1 MPRYSYTAID
11 AAGQRVKADGEFYSV
26 SHLFDNLQTHG
37 LDLVSY
43 RRRYLSF
50 GRLMSRNIKRTEL
63 AEFFRN
69 LALLVRGGV
78 PIRDGLRDL
87 TASPEQPLLN
97 QVFGRVRQQLE
108 EGRLLSESLV
118 AEQKY
123 IPRIIIPLVA
133 IGEETGKLDQTLQ
146 DAANHLDKV
155 QEIIS
160 STRRAISYPIF
171 VLIAMIGALIF
182 WMVFVLPQLLELF
195 TAMGLTNLPLATRI
209 LIKSVDVF
217 NTWWPVIPA
226 LLLVFFALAAFS
238 RKNER
243 FRYWW
248 DMWWSRF
255 PLVGTIV
262 RCSQL
267 AFFFEYTSLLTAG
280 GIHIVRT
287 MELMEESVNNQV
299 LKEGVRKIKREITSG
314 EAMSQAIANLRFF
327 EPFIL
332 RMVRVGEQ
340 TGNMPEQFHILADF
354 YMKKVNNLVS
364 MISKT
369 IEPLII
375 TVAGFVFM
383 IIVLGLLGPVYMLA
397 SSLQ

>member
-1 MPRYSYTAID
+1 MPKFSYTALD
-11 AAGQRVKADGEFYSV
+11 SSGQLIKSAGEFSSL
-26 SHLFDNLQTHG
+26 SHLFDNLQGRG
-37 LDLVSY
+37 LDLISY
-43 RRRYLSF
+43 RRNYLSL
-50 GRLMSRNIKRTEL
+50 GRLMPGSIKRTDL

-78 PIRDGLRDL
+78 PLRDGLRDL
-87 TASPEQPLLN
+87 ADSPEQPLLS
-97 QVFGRVRQQLE
+97 QVFGRVREQLE

-133 IGEETGKLDQTLQ
+133 IGEETGRLDQTLQ

-160 STRRAISYPIF
+160 STRRALSYPLF
-171 VLIAMIGALIF
+171 VLIAMLGALVF

-195 TAMGLTNLPLATRI
+195 KTMGLTKLPLATRI
-209 LIKSVDVF
+209 LIGSVAVF
-217 NTWWPVIPA
+217 NSWWPVIPA
-226 LLLVFFALAAFS
+226 IFILFFLLHFFS

-243 FRYWW
+243 FRYQW
-248 DMWWSRF
+248 DLFWSRF
-255 PLVGTIV
+255 PLAGTIL

-267 AFFFEYTSLLTAG
+267 AFFFEYTSLLAAG
-280 GIHIVRT
+280 GINIVRT
-287 MELMEESVNNQV
+287 MELMEESVSNQV
-299 LKEGVRKIKREITSG
+299 LKEGVRKIKKEITSG
-314 EAMSQAIANLRFF
+314 EAMSTAIANLQFL

-332 RMVRVGEQ
+332 RMIKVGEQ

-369 IEPLII
+369 IEPVII
-375 TVAGFVFM
+375 TVAGGVFM
-383 IIVLGLLGPVYMLA
+383 VIVLGLLGPVYMLA

>member
-1 MPRYSYTAID
+1 MPKFSYTALD
-11 AAGQRVKADGEFYSV
+11 SSGQLIKSAGEFSSL
-26 SHLFDNLQTHG
+26 SHLFDNLQGRG
-37 LDLVSY
+37 LDLISY
-43 RRRYLSF
+43 RRNYLSL
-50 GRLMSRNIKRTEL
+50 GRLMPGSIKRTDL

-78 PIRDGLRDL
+78 PLRDGLRDL
-87 TASPEQPLLN
+87 ADSPEQPLLS
-97 QVFGRVRQQLE
+97 QVFGRVREQLE

-133 IGEETGKLDQTLQ
+133 IGEETGRLDQTLQ

-160 STRRAISYPIF
+160 STRRALSYPLF
-171 VLIAMIGALIF
+171 VLIAMLGALVF

-195 TAMGLTNLPLATRI
+195 KTMGLTKLPLATRI
-209 LIKSVDVF
+209 LIGSVAVF
-217 NTWWPVIPA
+217 NSWWPVIPA
-226 LLLVFFALAAFS
+226 IFILFFLLHFFS

-243 FRYWW
+243 FRYQW
-248 DMWWSRF
+248 DLFWSRF
-255 PLVGTIV
+255 PLAGTIL

-267 AFFFEYTSLLTAG
+267 AFFFEYTSLLAAG
-280 GIHIVRT
+280 GINIVRT
-287 MELMEESVNNQV
+287 MELMEESVSNQV
-299 LKEGVRKIKREITSG
+299 LKEGVRKIKKEITSG
-314 EAMSQAIANLRFF
+314 EAMSTAIANLQFF

-332 RMVRVGEQ
+332 RMIKVGEQ

-369 IEPLII
+369 IEPVII
-375 TVAGFVFM
+375 TVAGGVFM
-383 IIVLGLLGPVYMLA
+383 VIVLGLLGPVYMLA